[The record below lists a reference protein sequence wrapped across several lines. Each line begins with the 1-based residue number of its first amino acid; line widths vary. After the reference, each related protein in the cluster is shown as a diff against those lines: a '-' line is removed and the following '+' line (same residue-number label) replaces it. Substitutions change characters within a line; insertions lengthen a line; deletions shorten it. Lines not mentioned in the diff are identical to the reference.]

1 MKEKTRSTGRSVS
14 ASKIEERIHRF
25 LRPGALAR
33 FRDSRRSSL
42 MGQRGGIFLHGDHGR
57 HQDSL
62 SPLPSSSA
70 VDAEATVTSP
80 PIPAA
85 DGLPC
90 FLTGVSGPI
99 FPQRKKLLAA
109 KAMILV
115 PVSPAGQDA
124 ADFPSL
130 GAFNPDLLLV
140 H

>member
-1 MKEKTRSTGRSVS
+1 MKEKMRSTGRSVS

-42 MGQRGGIFLHGDHGR
+42 MGQRVGSSSMATTAAIRIAFPRFPPH
-57 HQDSL
+57 
-62 SPLPSSSA
+62 LPSMRK
-70 VDAEATVTSP
+70 P
-80 PIPAA
+80 P
-85 DGLPC
+85 
-90 FLTGVSGPI
+90 GPI